1 MNRSSSRS
9 LLALSLI
16 LLAVG
21 LMVLSLAGYLQ
32 PVQGLV
38 LRPLAAIQS
47 WLAVRV
53 SAARDMIAS
62 PADVAVLRAR
72 ISQLEAENAGLQQ
85 ENIALRGQLA
95 EVQTLAALVD
105 YARTAPENRYLAA
118 DVIGRDVSP
127 FLRSIVIGRGSDDG
141 ILRGMPIV
149 TARGLVGRVTDVFA
163 SMARVQLITDPEVA
177 VNVLLGTS
185 TSGGQTS
192 RGDGVLVPQVNG
204 ELWVDQINQSVV
216 VTPGELV
223 LTSGLGA
230 LFPPNVPV
238 GQVISVRRRDFELFQ
253 LAVIQP
259 SVDFERLQIVLVITN
274 YNPIT
279 SSDEGP

>member
-16 LLAVG
+16 LLAIG

-47 WLAVRV
+47 WLALRV

-62 PADVAVLRAR
+62 PADVAVLRTR
-72 ISQLEAENAGLQQ
+72 ISQLEAENANLQQ
-85 ENIALRGQLA
+85 ENISLRGQLA
-95 EVQTLAALVD
+95 EVQILAALVD
-105 YARTAPENRYLAA
+105 YARTAPESRYLAA
-118 DVIGRDVSP
+118 DVIGRDISP

-141 ILRGMPIV
+141 ILRGMPVV
-149 TARGLVGRVTDVFA
+149 TSRGLVGRVTDVFA
-163 SMARVQLITDPEVA
+163 SLARVQLITDPEIA
-177 VNVLLGTS
+177 VNVLLQS
-185 TSGGQTS
+185 S

-204 ELWVDQINQSVV
+204 ELWVDQINQSVT

-223 LTSGLGA
+223 LTSGLGG

-253 LAVIQP
+253 QAVVQP
-259 SVDFERLQIVLVITN
+259 SVDFERLQIILVITN
-274 YNPIT
+274 YSPIT
-279 SSDEGP
+279 SSDEEP

>member
-47 WLAVRV
+47 WLALRV

-62 PADVAVLRAR
+62 PADVAVLRGR

-95 EVQTLAALVD
+95 EVPILAALVD

-118 DVIGRDVSP
+118 DVIGRDINP
-127 FLRSIVIGRGSDDG
+127 FLRFVVIGRGSDDG
-141 ILRGMPIV
+141 ILRGMPVI

-163 SMARVQLITDPEVA
+163 SVARVQLITDPEVA
-177 VNVLLGTS
+177 VNVLL
-185 TSGGQTS
+185 QTS

-223 LTSGLGA
+223 LTSGLGG

-238 GQVISVRRRDFELFQ
+238 GQVITVRRRDFELFQ
-253 LAVIQP
+253 QAVIQP
-259 SVDFERLQIVLVITN
+259 SVDFEQLTIVLVITN

-279 SSDEGP
+279 SSDEEP

>member
-16 LLAVG
+16 LLAIG

-47 WLAVRV
+47 WLALRV

-72 ISQLEAENAGLQQ
+72 ISQLEAENANLQQ
-85 ENIALRGQLA
+85 ENISLRGQLA
-95 EVQTLAALVD
+95 EVQILAALVD
-105 YARTAPENRYLAA
+105 YARTAPESRYLAA
-118 DVIGRDVSP
+118 DVIGRDISP

-141 ILRGMPIV
+141 ILRGMPVV
-149 TARGLVGRVTDVFA
+149 TSRGLVGRVTDVFA
-163 SMARVQLITDPEVA
+163 SVARVQLITDPEIA
-177 VNVLLGTS
+177 VNVLLQS
-185 TSGGQTS
+185 T

-204 ELWVDQINQSVV
+204 ELWVDQINQSVT

-223 LTSGLGA
+223 LTSGLGG

-253 LAVIQP
+253 QAVVQP
-259 SVDFERLQIVLVITN
+259 SVDFERLQIILVITN
-274 YNPIT
+274 YSPIT
-279 SSDEGP
+279 SSDEEP

>member
-16 LLAVG
+16 LLAIG

-47 WLAVRV
+47 WLALRV

-118 DVIGRDVSP
+118 DVIGRDISP

-141 ILRGMPIV
+141 ILRGM
-149 TARGLVGRVTDVFA
+149 
-163 SMARVQLITDPEVA
+163 
-177 VNVLLGTS
+177 
-185 TSGGQTS
+185 
-192 RGDGVLVPQVNG
+192 
-204 ELWVDQINQSVV
+204 
-216 VTPGELV
+216 
-223 LTSGLGA
+223 
-230 LFPPNVPV
+230 
-238 GQVISVRRRDFELFQ
+238 
-253 LAVIQP
+253 
-259 SVDFERLQIVLVITN
+259 
-274 YNPIT
+274 
-279 SSDEGP
+279 

>member
-1 MNRSSSRS
+1 MNRSPSRS

-47 WLAVRV
+47 WLALRV
-53 SAARDMIAS
+53 SAARDMLAS
-62 PADVAVLRAR
+62 PADVAVLRGRVA
-72 ISQLEAENAGLQQ
+72 QLEAENASLQQ

-95 EVQTLAALVD
+95 EVQILAALVD

-118 DVIGRDVSP
+118 DVIGRDISP
-127 FLRSIVIGRGSDDG
+127 FLRSVVIGRGSDDG
-141 ILRGMPIV
+141 ILRGMPVV
-149 TARGLVGRVTDVFA
+149 TARGLVGRVIDVFA
-163 SMARVQLITDPEVA
+163 SVARVQLITDPEIA
-177 VNVLLGTS
+177 VNVVLQS
-185 TSGGQTS
+185 S

-204 ELWVDQINQSVV
+204 ELWVDQINQSVS

-223 LTSGLGA
+223 LTSGLGG
-230 LFPPNVPV
+230 LFPPNVPI
-238 GQVISVRRRDFELFQ
+238 GQVVSVRRRDFELFQ
-253 LAVIQP
+253 QAVIQP

-279 SSDEGP
+279 GAGQEP

>member
-1 MNRSSSRS
+1 
-9 LLALSLI
+9 
-16 LLAVG
+16 
-21 LMVLSLAGYLQ
+21 MVLSLAGYLQ

-279 SSDEGP
+279 SSDEEP

>member
-16 LLAVG
+16 LLAIG

-47 WLAVRV
+47 WLALRV

-72 ISQLEAENAGLQQ
+72 ISQLEAENANLQQ
-85 ENIALRGQLA
+85 ENISLRGQLA
-95 EVQTLAALVD
+95 EVQILAALVD
-105 YARTAPENRYLAA
+105 YARTAPESRYLAA
-118 DVIGRDVSP
+118 DVIGRDISP

-141 ILRGMPIV
+141 ILRGMPVV
-149 TARGLVGRVTDVFA
+149 TSRGLVGRVTDVFA
-163 SMARVQLITDPEVA
+163 SVARVQLITDPEIA
-177 VNVLLGTS
+177 VNVLLQS
-185 TSGGQTS
+185 S

-204 ELWVDQINQSVV
+204 ELWVDQINQSVT

-223 LTSGLGA
+223 LTSGLGG

-253 LAVIQP
+253 QAVVQP
-259 SVDFERLQIVLVITN
+259 SVDFERLQIILVITN
-274 YNPIT
+274 YSPIT
-279 SSDEGP
+279 SSDEEP